1 MIKWALSLVINRLI
15 VLAVIL
21 FAMNNF
27 MRTSCAAGGSMRDQI
42 EQILPGLKEISRAL
56 EDPR

>member
-1 MIKWALSLVINRLI
+1 MIKSAVSLVLNRLI
-15 VLAVIL
+15 VVAVIL

-27 MRTSCAAGGSMRDQI
+27 LRTSCSAGGSLRDQI
-42 EQILPGLKEISRAL
+42 EQILPGLKEISQAL